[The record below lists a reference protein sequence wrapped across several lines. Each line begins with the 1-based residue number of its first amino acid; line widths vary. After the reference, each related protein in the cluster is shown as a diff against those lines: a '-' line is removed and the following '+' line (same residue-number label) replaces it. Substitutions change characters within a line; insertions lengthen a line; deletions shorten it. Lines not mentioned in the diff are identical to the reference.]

1 MRFEAK
7 LTDGRVLTESDFRAI
22 PLLPLEQV
30 EEVVIESAEGAQPV
44 VLAADVK
51 GGERVHY
58 FVRHAVPV
66 GNPEAE
72 KISVPVFE
80 IRKDDRTL
88 CRLYWHPH
96 RGPILASQD
105 LYF

>member
-7 LTDGRVLTESDFRAI
+7 LTDGRVLTESDFRAVS
-22 PLLPLEQV
+22 LLPLELV
-30 EEVVIESAEGAQPV
+30 EEVAIEAEEGAQPV

-51 GGERVHY
+51 AGERVHY

-66 GNPEAE
+66 GNPEAQ

-80 IRKDDRTL
+80 IRKDDHTL

>member
-7 LTDGRVLTESDFRAI
+7 LSDGRVLTESDFRAVA
-22 PLLPLEQV
+22 LLPLELVQ
-30 EEVVIESAEGAQPV
+30 EVVIEPEDGAQPV
-44 VLAADVK
+44 VLVADVK
-51 GGERVHY
+51 NGERVHY

-66 GNPEAE
+66 GNPAAE
-72 KISVPVFE
+72 KLSVPVFE

-96 RGPILASQD
+96 KGPMLASQD